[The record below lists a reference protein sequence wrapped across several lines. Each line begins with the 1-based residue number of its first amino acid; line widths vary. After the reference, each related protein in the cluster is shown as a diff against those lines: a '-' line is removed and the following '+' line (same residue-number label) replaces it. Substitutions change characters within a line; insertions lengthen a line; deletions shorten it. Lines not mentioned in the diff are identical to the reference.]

1 MSNMSYARFENTLKD
16 LRDCYQHMEENPC
29 SDEEE
34 KARKALIKL
43 CLKIAD
49 EYSET
54 DDET

>member
-1 MSNMSYARFENTLKD
+1 MGNMSYARFQNTLND
-16 LRDCYQHMEENPC
+16 MLDCYEHMDENPC

-49 EYSET
+49 EYASQ

>member
-1 MSNMSYARFENTLKD
+1 MGNMSYCRFENTLKD

-43 CLKIAD
+43 CLKISD